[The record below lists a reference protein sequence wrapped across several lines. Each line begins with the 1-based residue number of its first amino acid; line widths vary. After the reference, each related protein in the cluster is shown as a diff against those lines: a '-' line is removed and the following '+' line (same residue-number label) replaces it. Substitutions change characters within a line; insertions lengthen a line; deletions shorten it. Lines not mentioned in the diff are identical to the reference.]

1 MPHDT
6 STVLGINHIGLTVS
20 DLDRALAFYGDAV
33 GLELAERRAVD
44 DAPWQQLAAG
54 HSTRSIDVAILRG
67 PNARLELAELGAGA
81 HSEPVPVVG
90 PGFTHVCF
98 QSPAESNLYAS
109 LVGHGA
115 TEVSRAA
122 PVDLGGYGVRYG
134 YARDDDGIM
143 FEVEQLD
150 APPFDA
156 QVWIAHV
163 ALVSPDIDRLVA
175 FYTDLLGVEP
185 YRRANKV
192 AGPRI
197 DEVTGLD
204 SVHVRAAWFNVNNM
218 VLELWEYVT
227 PPTPEPNAVRSLD
240 AVGNHRFV
248 FEVGD
253 LDHEMVRLAES
264 GVELIGAPTA
274 TGSGAGRCV
283 YARDPDGN
291 LFGLLELPEGS
302 DARLERLER
311 ITWL

>member
-1 MPHDT
+1 MPDDT
-6 STVLGINHIGLTVS
+6 STVRGINQIGLTVS
-20 DLDRALAFYGDAV
+20 DLDRALAFYGDAI
-33 GLELAERRAVD
+33 GLEVTERRPRSD
-44 DAPWQQLAAG
+44 CPWRRSETGRASEPIAAA
-54 HSTRSIDVAILRG
+54 TLRG
-67 PNARLELAELGAGA
+67 PNAWLELAELGAG
-81 HSEPVPVVG
+81 SPSDPVPVVG
-90 PGFTHVCF
+90 PGLTHVCF

-134 YARDDDGIM
+134 YARDGDGIM

-163 ALVSPDIDRLVA
+163 ALVSPDIDRLVS
-175 FYTDLLGVEP
+175 FYANLLGVEP
-185 YRRANKV
+185 YRRVNKV
-192 AGPRI
+192 SGPRI
-197 DEVTGLD
+197 DDVTGLD

-227 PPTPEPNAVRSLD
+227 PPTPEQAPERPLD
-240 AVGNHRFV
+240 VTGYHRFV

-253 LDHEMVRLAES
+253 LDREVARLVES
-264 GVELIGAPTA
+264 GVETIGEPT
-274 TGSGAGRCV
+274 GIDNGAGRCV

-302 DARLERLER
+302 DGRLEQLER
-311 ITWL
+311 ITWM

>member
-1 MPHDT
+1 MPDDT
-6 STVLGINHIGLTVS
+6 NTIRGINHIGLTVS

-33 GLELAERRAVD
+33 GLEITERRAPCD
-44 DAPWQQLAAG
+44 RPWRQPGAD
-54 HSTRSIDVAILRG
+54 HSAEPIAVATLRG
-67 PNARLELAELGAGA
+67 PNAWLELGELRAVRR
-81 HSEPVPVVG
+81 SKPVPVVG

-98 QSPAESNLYAS
+98 QSPAESALYNS
-109 LVGHGA
+109 LVGRGA

-134 YARDDDGIM
+134 YARDGDGTM
-143 FEVEQLD
+143 FEVEQFD

-175 FYTDLLGVEP
+175 FYAGLLGVEP
-185 YRRANKV
+185 YRRVNKV

-204 SVHVRAAWFNVNNM
+204 SVHVRAAWFNVDNM
-218 VLELWEYVT
+218 VLELWEYLT
-227 PPTPEPNAVRSLD
+227 PRTPEPTAVRSLD
-240 AVGNHRFV
+240 VTGYQRFV

-253 LDHEMVRLAES
+253 LEHEVARLAES
-264 GVELIGAPTA
+264 GVDMIGAPTG
-274 TGSGAGRCV
+274 TDDSAGRCA

-291 LFGLLELPEGS
+291 LFGLLELPDGS
-302 DARLERLER
+302 GASLDRLER
-311 ITWL
+311 ITWM